1 MKPLPRAK
9 PGQPGT
15 VSPKAWNLLVD
26 TVEALRAKVSRI
38 TPQSSGD
45 IIHRAS
51 TTGFTSHLT
60 RRGGGGSGGSAPL
73 KLTIKQGTAADKFQI
88 IPGTVNS
95 QTPTLGGIALDAT
108 TKPEITVTADTWVW
122 VKVVGT
128 FGTPDTY
135 VVTIETE
142 ATDSVPSGTDISAT
156 GFVAFYYIGKI
167 LFTDNDPDPDTFEIV
182 NQHGGGNLGVDSW
195 GLYNHFWRA

>member
-1 MKPLPRAK
+1 LVELRERKIAGVIS
-9 PGQPGT
+9 PGG
-15 VSPKAWNLLVD
+15 
-26 TVEALRAKVSRI
+26 
-38 TPQSSGD
+38 
-45 IIHRAS
+45 
-51 TTGFTSHLT
+51 
-60 RRGGGGSGGSAPL
+60 RGGGSPPL
-73 KLTIKQGTAADKFQI
+73 KLTIKQGTAANKFQI
-88 IPGTVNS
+88 IPGTVNY